1 MFSKLHI
8 NAYVVKGGIYELKK
22 LRSEAILTLSTLTH
36 SGEV

>member
-1 MFSKLHI
+1 MLMWSE
-8 NAYVVKGGIYELKK
+8 GGIYALEK